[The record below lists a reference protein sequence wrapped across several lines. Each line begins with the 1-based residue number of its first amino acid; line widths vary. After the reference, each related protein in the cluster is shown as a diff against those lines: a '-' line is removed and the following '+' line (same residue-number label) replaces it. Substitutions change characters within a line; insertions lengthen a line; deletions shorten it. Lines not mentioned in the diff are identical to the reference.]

1 MLAIV
6 RGPLESPASDVAPRV
21 RERLTRES
29 VVDAAV
35 ALVESEGLDALS
47 MRALSEKLSVAVTSI
62 YWHVGNKEALLDA
75 LVDRM
80 CASIVASAPRGG
92 TPRQRV
98 LSTARSVLRA
108 LETHGELVA
117 IAHERGRL
125 AVVFAPARRYLAVE
139 LSAAGLRGDRLADAV
154 NAVLQ
159 YVSGYC
165 IMMGVLDRSPEQHE
179 VALPLWAGDAPVDR
193 VAARRLE
200 WGPDSVRSFEIGLEA
215 LVAGLV
221 ASAGGADG

>member
-1 MLAIV
+1 
-6 RGPLESPASDVAPRV
+6 V
-21 RERLTRES
+21 RERLTRDS

-47 MRALSEKLSVAVTSI
+47 MRALSDKLGVAVTSI

-80 CASIVASAPRGG
+80 CASIVASAPRGR
-92 TPRQRV
+92 TPQQRV

-108 LETHGELVA
+108 LETHGELVG
-117 IAHERGRL
+117 IAHQRGRL

-165 IMMGVLDRSPEQHE
+165 ITVGVMARSPEQHVE
-179 VALPLWAGDAPVDR
+179 ALPLWDGDAPVDA

-200 WGPDSVRSFEIGLEA
+200 WGPDSRRSFDLGLEA

-221 ASAGGADG
+221 GDSEGRDA